1 MTCADVLA
9 AAGHVRV
16 LVVGD
21 ICLDRWCRYDPS
33 LSEQSR
39 ETGIPRCAV
48 VSTSLSP
55 GAGGTVARNLAAL
68 GVKRVSVLG
77 VSGRDGFGHELRQAL
92 SVGGVEND
100 LLIADESV
108 ATFTYTKLINVTT
121 GVEDLPRI
129 DFVNTGPLNSTIEE
143 QVLERFRSS
152 IAAFDAVVV
161 SDQAETD
168 QGGIVTPNLRS
179 ALAEAARADRG
190 RPFVADSRKR
200 VEHFRHMIA
209 TPNESEANEACHRA
223 FGSVDYR
230 QLHRTIDGPALVVT
244 MGRAGAWLVDGNAPR
259 LFGSCPG
266 AEPVDTCGAGDSLSA
281 GLALALAVG
290 ADVEFALRFGIIV
303 AGVTIGKPGTGSATP
318 SEVLAMAESIEA
330 EG

>member
-9 AAGHVRV
+9 AAGQVRV

-33 LSEQSR
+33 LAEQSR

-48 VSTSLSP
+48 VSTSVSP
-55 GAGGTVARNLAAL
+55 GAGGTVAANLAAL
-68 GVKRVSVLG
+68 GVKRASVLG

-100 LLIADESV
+100 LLIADESN

-129 DFVNTGPLNSTIEE
+129 DFVNTGPLDAAVED
-143 QVLERFRSS
+143 QVVDRFRSS

-168 QGGIVTPNLRS
+168 QGGVVTPIVRS
-179 ALAEAARADRG
+179 ALAEAALAEPS

-209 TPNESEANEACHRA
+209 TPNESEANEACRRE
-223 FGSVDYR
+223 FGSVDYG
-230 QLHRTIDGPALVVT
+230 QLHRKIAGPALVIT
-244 MGRAGAWLVDGNAPR
+244 MGRAGAWLVDGDAPR

-281 GLALALAVG
+281 GLALALAAG

-318 SEVLAMAESIEA
+318 SEVLAMAESMEA